1 MDFAMVAYDAAR
13 PSVGNEPSIV
23 LVVSDVRFLREALAE
38 LLRRDQMF
46 SIVELAAEVGEALA
60 KTRDLQPNVVLI
72 DAALLDGVK
81 TIRPMRE
88 LAPHVRA
95 VVLAVVET
103 EESIVAWAE
112 AGVAGYIPRTAALAD
127 LITLLTDI
135 MLGEQVCSGPV
146 AAGLLRRIASAAVPG
161 RGQGVQ
167 PVVPLLTSREQ
178 QIVQLITEGMTN
190 KDIARHLDIGVAT
203 TKSHVH
209 SLLRKLS
216 LNRRGQV
223 ALWARDHEGMA
234 RVRLLPGI
242 MRHNRAEITKR
253 SSDS

>member
-1 MDFAMVAYDAAR
+1 
-13 PSVGNEPSIV
+13 
-23 LVVSDVRFLREALAE
+23 
-38 LLRRDQMF
+38 
-46 SIVELAAEVGEALA
+46 
-60 KTRDLQPNVVLI
+60 
-72 DAALLDGVK
+72 
-81 TIRPMRE
+81 
-88 LAPHVRA
+88 
-95 VVLAVVET
+95 VET

-135 MLGEQVCSGPV
+135 LLGEQVCSGTV

-167 PVVPLLTSREQ
+167 PVVPLLTFREQ

-190 KDIARHLDIGVAT
+190 KGIARHLDIGVAT

-234 RVRLLPGI
+234 RVRLLQGI

>member
-1 MDFAMVAYDAAR
+1 MLSLVLQRDFAMVAFDAAR
-13 PSVGNEPSIV
+13 PSVGNKPSIV

-60 KTRDLQPNVVLI
+60 RTRDLQPDVVLI

-135 MLGEQVCSGPV
+135 MPNFPIVTLSV
-146 AAGLLRRIASAAVPG
+146 A
-161 RGQGVQ
+161 
-167 PVVPLLTSREQ
+167 
-178 QIVQLITEGMTN
+178 
-190 KDIARHLDIGVAT
+190 
-203 TKSHVH
+203 
-209 SLLRKLS
+209 
-216 LNRRGQV
+216 
-223 ALWARDHEGMA
+223 
-234 RVRLLPGI
+234 
-242 MRHNRAEITKR
+242 
-253 SSDS
+253 